1 LALARPGTTVRP
13 DPAPTQAESLPLPL
27 PPFPKA
33 AAGDRALL
41 IGIEKYKVE
50 RFNLRGT
57 VNDVRNMRRL
67 LIETFGFKPEQIVT
81 LTDAEATRDNIL
93 KAFEEWLIAGSTS
106 GGRVVFYMSSHGF
119 QAPERVKG
127 SEPDGMDET
136 LVPHDVFVETVGGR
150 KAVRNQIID
159 DEI

>member
-1 LALARPGTTVRP
+1 
-13 DPAPTQAESLPLPL
+13 
-27 PPFPKA
+27 
-33 AAGDRALL
+33 
-41 IGIEKYKVE
+41 YKVE

-159 DEI
+159 DEIADLLKKISDRKVTVIIDACFSGTATRDALGLPRG